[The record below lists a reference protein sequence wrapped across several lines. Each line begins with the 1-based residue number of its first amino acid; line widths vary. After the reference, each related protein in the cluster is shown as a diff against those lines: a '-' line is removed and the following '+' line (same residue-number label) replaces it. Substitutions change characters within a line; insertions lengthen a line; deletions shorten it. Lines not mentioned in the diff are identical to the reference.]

1 MESFKKP
8 VSSYVRKFRWLPL
21 IVIIILSAI
30 TIWILYK
37 FKEEKRFAVVKLYG
51 NGTAINFSKTYN
63 FVFFSSG
70 NKNKGALLAEKGDLM
85 GFNNNFFL
93 FSKPKNDSMEV
104 NDTGDSLVYV
114 NGKINSIRINKDAD
128 LLPWFRS
135 MKGSDLTD
143 FETIV
148 LSSNIPENY
157 TPFLKEIAR
166 KNPYISLVFEEN
178 DSVNIVDSYI
188 KKADFFK
195 PRFVSITVTQDQLSL
210 LSHWTTA
217 EFIYIKLLDS
227 VITTALPAMP
237 SVKQCIIYNDN
248 PVAITSSFFSNN
260 MQLRQLTLLG
270 GMPDYSLLSPLENL
284 QELIINNADKSADM
298 ATIKNKMNKLSVLIV
313 SGIATNI
320 DVLLSA
326 QKLRW
331 LGLPENTSQ
340 LQFNSINT
348 KLQGLQVMQI
358 TGNDSII
365 DYKPLQQLPNLKG
378 LVITDTVTDKESLY
392 ALKKLRYLSLPQNNK
407 ADSAYLLAMEKALP
421 GCIVVPNSGACLG
434 SGWLLLLVPLVFIF
448 SLVFIKIQ
456 THIKPL

>member
-1 MESFKKP
+1 
-8 VSSYVRKFRWLPL
+8 
-21 IVIIILSAI
+21 
-30 TIWILYK
+30 
-37 FKEEKRFAVVKLYG
+37 
-51 NGTAINFSKTYN
+51 
-63 FVFFSSG
+63 
-70 NKNKGALLAEKGDLM
+70 
-85 GFNNNFFL
+85 
-93 FSKPKNDSMEV
+93 
-104 NDTGDSLVYV
+104 
-114 NGKINSIRINKDAD
+114 
-128 LLPWFRS
+128 
-135 MKGSDLTD
+135 
-143 FETIV
+143 
-148 LSSNIPENY
+148 
-157 TPFLKEIAR
+157 
-166 KNPYISLVFEEN
+166 
-178 DSVNIVDSYI
+178 
-188 KKADFFK
+188 
-195 PRFVSITVTQDQLSL
+195 
-210 LSHWTTA
+210 
-217 EFIYIKLLDS
+217 
-227 VITTALPAMP
+227 
-237 SVKQCIIYNDN
+237 
-248 PVAITSSFFSNN
+248 VAITSSFFSNN